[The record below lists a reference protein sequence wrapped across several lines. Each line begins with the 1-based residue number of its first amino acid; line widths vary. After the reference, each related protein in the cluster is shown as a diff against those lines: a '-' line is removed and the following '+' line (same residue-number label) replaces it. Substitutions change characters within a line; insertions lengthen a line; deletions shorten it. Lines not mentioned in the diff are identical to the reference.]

1 MKKDRDIF
9 LPDTTVKLSSL
20 KRVLNEVYELDIIE
34 LNKMDKKKQGGTL
47 NSSVISFTQDDY
59 NRLMDSN
66 IFSSNKGERVFTIS
80 PKDGGRHLAKYNP
93 DKQYLFV
100 LGNKDLSNPIVK
112 WLSENSYISDN
123 ENYKLAD
130 GGTIDNQ
137 MENKLWYDI
146 EKGIPHSFAKGGA
159 ISEGKAY
166 GDWLITQYTPLTYDD
181 LGGAHGGMIKLV
193 NQDNFDTIIIW
204 NDKALRSPKWSISYN
219 NARIEDKNPSVVI
232 EKVLKSYGN
241 KKYYGGGDIGYENY
255 IVEFKKG
262 SETRRIG
269 ILAHSQQE
277 AVSKAKKMIGKG
289 YSTQGVFK
297 YGLGGTLIFLG
308 LGVAGI
314 MAYNSSKNK
323 APENEYKLK
332 TYKKG
337 TLQDT
342 YIFSEAYVDKA
353 TQDFKKLGYVVRV
366 AKIKTMAEGGGVMSN
381 EEWRKYTQPKIENLN
396 KLLENGS
403 ISFEQYQYALSN
415 LQNPKPYSTG
425 GGVGDE
431 VYIEFLNK
439 DKGFKKDV
447 KHFKSYE
454 EAVKWARKNFEK
466 FNPDMIKHKFEKGGS
481 CGCGSKF
488 EKGGNTNC
496 VCWHYEIG
504 GL

>member
-1 MKKDRDIF
+1 LKKDRDIF

-34 LNKMDKKKQGGTL
+34 LNKMDKKMEGGTL

-66 IFSSNKGERVFTIS
+66 IFSSNKGERVFTIF

-93 DKQYLFV
+93 DKQYIFV
-100 LGNKDLSNPIVK
+100 IGKKDLSNPIVK

-241 KKYYGGGDIGYENY
+241 KKYYGGGEIGYENY

-289 YSTQGVFK
+289 YSIGAIRRF
-297 YGLGGTLIFLG
+297 
-308 LGVAGI
+308 
-314 MAYNSSKNK
+314 
-323 APENEYKLK
+323 
-332 TYKKG
+332 
-337 TLQDT
+337 
-342 YIFSEAYVDKA
+342 
-353 TQDFKKLGYVVRV
+353 
-366 AKIKTMAEGGGVMSN
+366 AEGGGVMSN
-381 EEWRKYTQPKIENLN
+381 EEWQKYIQPKIENLN

-403 ISFEQYQYALSN
+403 ISFEQYQYAISN
-415 LQNPKPYSTG
+415 LQNPKGYSKG
-425 GGVGDE
+425 GGVGNE

-454 EAVKWARKNFEK
+454 QAVKWARKNFEK

-488 EKGGNTNC
+488 DKGGNTTC
-496 VCWHYEIG
+496 GCWHYEIG

>member
-34 LNKMDKKKQGGTL
+34 LNKMDKKMEGGTL
-47 NSSVISFTQDDY
+47 NSSVMSFTQDDY

-66 IFSSNKGERVFTIS
+66 IFSSNKGERVFTIF
-80 PKDGGRHLAKYNP
+80 PKGGGRHLAKYNP
-93 DKQYLFV
+93 DKQYIFV
-100 LGNKDLSNPIVK
+100 IGKKDLSNPIVK

-146 EKGIPHSFAKGGA
+146 EKGIPHSF
-159 ISEGKAY
+159 
-166 GDWLITQYTPLTYDD
+166 
-181 LGGAHGGMIKLV
+181 
-193 NQDNFDTIIIW
+193 
-204 NDKALRSPKWSISYN
+204 
-219 NARIEDKNPSVVI
+219 
-232 EKVLKSYGN
+232 
-241 KKYYGGGDIGYENY
+241 KYGGDIGYENY
-255 IVEFKKG
+255 IVELKKG

-297 YGLGGTLIFLG
+297 YGLGGTLVFLG
-308 LGVAGI
+308 LGVA
-314 MAYNSSKNK
+314 
-323 APENEYKLK
+323 NEYKVKL
-332 TYKKG
+332 YKKG

-342 YIFSEAYVDKA
+342 YIFSEGYVDKA

-366 AKIKTMAEGGGVMSN
+366 AKIKTMAEGGNIAV
-381 EEWRKYTQPKIENLN
+381 ENAQIGKTYWKKNHKN
-396 KLLENGS
+396 KWTEYVFRGKDDSGNFLLETTETLYGIPKGS
-403 ISFEQYQYALSN
+403 DYVLGKTFLYFNE
-415 LQNPKPYSTG
+415 PKHIKNSVYHLAKG
-425 GGVGDE
+425 GGVDNE

-454 EAVKWARKNFEK
+454 EAVKWARENFER
-466 FNPDMIKHKFEKGGS
+466 FNPDMIKYQMAKGGS

-496 VCWHYEIG
+496 GCWHYEIG

>member
-1 MKKDRDIF
+1 M
-9 LPDTTVKLSSL
+9 
-20 KRVLNEVYELDIIE
+20 E
-34 LNKMDKKKQGGTL
+34 GGTL

-66 IFSSNKGERVFTIS
+66 IFSSNKGERVFTIF

-93 DKQYLFV
+93 DKQYIFV
-100 LGNKDLSNPIVK
+100 IGKKDLSNPIVK

-241 KKYYGGGDIGYENY
+241 KKYYGGGEIGYENY

-262 SETRRIG
+262 SETRRVG

-277 AVSKAKKMIGKG
+277 AISKAKKMIGKG
-289 YSTQGVFK
+289 YSIGAIRRF
-297 YGLGGTLIFLG
+297 
-308 LGVAGI
+308 
-314 MAYNSSKNK
+314 
-323 APENEYKLK
+323 
-332 TYKKG
+332 
-337 TLQDT
+337 
-342 YIFSEAYVDKA
+342 
-353 TQDFKKLGYVVRV
+353 
-366 AKIKTMAEGGGVMSN
+366 AE
-381 EEWRKYTQPKIENLN
+381 
-396 KLLENGS
+396 
-403 ISFEQYQYALSN
+403 
-415 LQNPKPYSTG
+415 G

-439 DKGFKKDV
+439 EKGFKKDV
-447 KHFKSYE
+447 KYFKSYE
-454 EAVKWARKNFEK
+454 EAVNWARKNFEK

-488 EKGGNTNC
+488 DKGGNTNC
-496 VCWHYEIG
+496 GCWHYEIG